1 MHSRAGVPVFQC
13 LILYPQVT
21 LVRRM
26 DTDWVNVTTLMQY
39 CSYVTSKAQDGRLP
53 PPPPRAD
60 LPPQTVFVE
69 SSSPLIHGAWAP
81 LGVARSVARAHDT
94 VPWIKRTFL
103 GDTLADKFA
112 ASTVAEA
119 KACLAHEVPAGA
131 GLGAPF
137 ARPSVLSADE
147 LLPPRAPLGM
157 RTYSHRTVP
166 LTPLDLL
173 PKAELF
179 ASFNNSNNNNPS
191 TPISSK
197 PTILPRSMVAPA
209 CPTGEATFPHCVQI
223 KGEHLGPDPIA
234 EPLKPEEEELL
245 REILVTSPAKKVETE
260 EMEELELEEQA
271 ADEEQEESGS
281 DKPDE
286 EDTMEVD
293 EEGGGEEEDQE
304 EEEDE
309 AEDESVPARS
319 TRSKT
324 RATLP
329 PPPITRSRR
338 AVSPA
343 STTSTLSDSS
353 EPAPMPV
360 PARKVGRPSKATIA
374 ERKAAKEK
382 AKAEKGAESDDESC
396 QPRRSNRMQAMAAA
410 AAVAKAEVKKKK
422 ATKARNGPA
431 PRQSLPIVPLPTKS
445 VSSRSLRAI
454 ARSRA

>member
-1 MHSRAGVPVFQC
+1 
-13 LILYPQVT
+13 
-21 LVRRM
+21 M

-53 PPPPRAD
+53 PPPVRAD
-60 LPPQTVFVE
+60 LPAQAVFVE

-103 GDTLADKFA
+103 GDTLADKFP
-112 ASTVAEA
+112 ASTVTEA
-119 KACLAHEVPAGA
+119 KACLAHEVPASA
-131 GLGAPF
+131 GFGAPF

-147 LLPPRAPLGM
+147 LKPPRVPLGM
-157 RTYSHRTVP
+157 RTHSLGTVP

-179 ASFNNSNNNNPS
+179 ASFNNPPS
-191 TPISSK
+191 TPVSK
-197 PTILPRSMVAPA
+197 PTLLSRSMV
-209 CPTGEATFPHCVQI
+209 THVSINGEATFPHCVQI

-245 REILVTSPAKKVETE
+245 RAILVTSPAKKEVENDDEMGDEQDEQDEAKVKDREGEHE
-260 EMEELELEEQA
+260 ERDSDISDQEDAMDVDEEEG
-271 ADEEQEESGS
+271 EEQEE
-281 DKPDE
+281 
-286 EDTMEVD
+286 
-293 EEGGGEEEDQE
+293 QE
-304 EEEDE
+304 EEEEEED
-309 AEDESVPARS
+309 AEESAPARS

-324 RATLP
+324 RAALP
-329 PPPITRSRR
+329 APTTRSRR

-343 STTSTLSDSS
+343 STCSSLTDS
-353 EPAPMPV
+353 EPVPTPV
-360 PARKVGRPSKATIA
+360 PVRKVGRPSKATIA

-382 AKAEKGAESDDESC
+382 EKAGKGAESDEESTH
-396 QPRRSNRMQAMAAA
+396 PRRSGRMQARAAA
-410 AAVAKAEVKKKK
+410 AAVAKAEAKKKS
-422 ATKARNGPA
+422 TQTRTARFQHA
-431 PRQSLPIVPLPTKS
+431 PRRSLPIVPLPTKS

>member
-1 MHSRAGVPVFQC
+1 MFQC

-21 LVRRM
+21 LIRRM

-53 PPPPRAD
+53 PPPARAD
-60 LPPQTVFVE
+60 LPPQAVFVE

-112 ASTVAEA
+112 ASTVTEA
-119 KACLAHEVPAGA
+119 KASLGHEVPAGA
-131 GLGAPF
+131 GFGAPF

-147 LLPPRAPLGM
+147 LKPPPRAPLGM
-157 RTYSHRTVP
+157 RTHSLGIVP

-179 ASFNNSNNNNPS
+179 ASFNNPPS
-191 TPISSK
+191 TPVSK
-197 PTILPRSMVAPA
+197 PTILPRSMVTPIS
-209 CPTGEATFPHCVQI
+209 TNGETTFPHCVQI

-245 REILVTSPAKKVETE
+245 REILVTSPAKKEVDMDG
-260 EMEELELEEQA
+260 EMDEEEQEDA
-271 ADEEQEESGS
+271 KAKEREESGSGSDEPDQEDAMDVDEEEEEEEQEE
-281 DKPDE
+281 
-286 EDTMEVD
+286 
-293 EEGGGEEEDQE
+293 EEEAE
-304 EEEDE
+304 E
-309 AEDESVPARS
+309 ESVPARS

-324 RATLP
+324 RACLP
-329 PPPITRSRR
+329 APTTRSRR

-343 STTSTLSDSS
+343 STTSSLSDS
-353 EPAPMPV
+353 EPV
-360 PARKVGRPSKATIA
+360 PTPVPVRKVGRPSKATIA

-382 AKAEKGAESDDESC
+382 AKAERGADSDEEST
-396 QPRRSNRMQAMAAA
+396 QPRRSSRMQAKAAA
-410 AAVAKAEVKKKK
+410 TGISKADAKKK
-422 ATKARNGPA
+422 ATKARTAPV
-431 PRQSLPIVPLPTKS
+431 PRQSLPIAPLPTKS

>member
-1 MHSRAGVPVFQC
+1 VFQC

-21 LVRRM
+21 LIRRM

-53 PPPPRAD
+53 PPPSRAD
-60 LPPQTVFVE
+60 LPPQAVFVE

-81 LGVARSVARAHDT
+81 LSVARSVARAHDT

-112 ASTVAEA
+112 ASTVTEA
-119 KACLAHEVPAGA
+119 KTNLGHEVPAGA
-131 GLGAPF
+131 GFGPPF

-147 LLPPRAPLGM
+147 LKPPRALLGM
-157 RTYSHRTVP
+157 RTHSLGTVP

-179 ASFNNSNNNNPS
+179 ASFNNPPS
-191 TPISSK
+191 TPVSK
-197 PTILPRSMVAPA
+197 PTILPRSMVTPISAN
-209 CPTGEATFPHCVQI
+209 GETTFPHCVQI

-245 REILVTSPAKKVETE
+245 REILVTSPAKKEVERDE
-260 EMEELELEEQA
+260 EMDE
-271 ADEEQEESGS
+271 EEQEEQKGSKAKEHEESGSGS
-281 DKPDE
+281 DEADQ
-286 EDTMEVD
+286 EDAMDVD
-293 EEGGGEEEDQE
+293 EEGEEQEQDEEDAE
-304 EEEDE
+304 E
-309 AEDESVPARS
+309 ESVPARS
-319 TRSKT
+319 TRSRT
-324 RATLP
+324 RAFLP
-329 PPPITRSRR
+329 APMTRSRR

-343 STTSTLSDSS
+343 STMSSLSDS
-353 EPAPMPV
+353 EPV
-360 PARKVGRPSKATIA
+360 PTPVPVRKVGRPSKATIA

-382 AKAEKGAESDDESC
+382 AKAERGAESDEESA
-396 QPRRSNRMQAMAAA
+396 QPRRSSRMQAKVKAAA
-410 AAVAKAEVKKKK
+410 TAKADAKKK
-422 ATKARNGPA
+422 ATKTRTAPA

-454 ARSRA
+454 ARSRD